1 MVRNS
6 VVKASPIDVR
16 STAPYEAPVRQLI
29 ASFLPHS
36 TTTMMTTSSAT
47 VVLLVSMAIATLPF
61 THGLSNVSPRSY
73 QPQSTRRAA
82 LLALPS
88 LVVGAGAGAAADD
101 SGSSKMKFQRYPQLR
116 FIAALGDPKASSGTG
131 ADQWGLWRDDPG
143 PRGFY
148 LRDYERKLKNNV
160 APGGWTLDKDAI
172 WIEEHGLVMP
182 SPGDLPRTSLSKSTK
197 ESLPYKRYVVT
208 GDREITTVLTVF
220 LDGRWELAKGS
231 LYDVTHLPCRSAKY
245 TPASGSGSCV
255 PSADDQKVFPVKPGA
270 EMPRLSNPSCDKL
283 DYAVLFVLGEE
294 VVS

>member
-1 MVRNS
+1 
-6 VVKASPIDVR
+6 
-16 STAPYEAPVRQLI
+16 
-29 ASFLPHS
+29 
-36 TTTMMTTSSAT
+36 MMTSSAT
-47 VVLLVSMAIATLPF
+47 FALLATIVTLPF
-61 THGLSNVSPRSY
+61 THGLSSIVPRSY
-73 QPQSTRRAA
+73 QQQSTRRAA
-82 LLALPS
+82 LLTLPS
-88 LVVGAGAGAAADD
+88 LVVGAGVAVAADE
-101 SGSSKMKFQRYPQLR
+101 SGTSKMKFQRYPQLR

-148 LRDYERKLKNNV
+148 LRDYDRKLKNNV

-208 GDREITTVLTVF
+208 GDREVTTVLTVF
-220 LDGRWELAKGS
+220 QDGRWELGKGAS

-255 PSADDQKVFPVKPGA
+255 PSVDDQKVFPVKPGA
-270 EMPRLSNPSCDKL
+270 EMPRLSNPSCEKL

>member
-1 MVRNS
+1 M
-6 VVKASPIDVR
+6 
-16 STAPYEAPVRQLI
+16 
-29 ASFLPHS
+29 
-36 TTTMMTTSSAT
+36 TSSAT
-47 VVLLVSMAIATLPF
+47 PFVLLAMAIATLPF
-61 THGLSNVSPRSY
+61 TCSLSNVSPRSH
-73 QPQSTRRAA
+73 QQQSTRRAA
-82 LLALPS
+82 LLTLPS
-88 LVVGAGAGAAADD
+88 LVVGAGASVAAAADD

-148 LRDYERKLKNNV
+148 LRDYDRKLKSNV

-197 ESLPYKRYVVT
+197 ETLPYKRYVVT
-208 GDREITTVLTVF
+208 GDREVTTVLTVF
-220 LDGRWELAKGS
+220 QGGRWELAKGS

>member
-1 MVRNS
+1 
-6 VVKASPIDVR
+6 
-16 STAPYEAPVRQLI
+16 
-29 ASFLPHS
+29 
-36 TTTMMTTSSAT
+36 MMASSAAA
-47 VVLLVSMAIATLPF
+47 VVVVIAAMAVSTLPL
-61 THGLSNVSPRSY
+61 THGLSNASPRNY
-73 QPQSTRRAA
+73 QQQSTRRAA
-82 LLALPS
+82 LLTLPS
-88 LVVGAGAGAAADD
+88 LVVGAAAAVATDD
-101 SGSSKMKFQRYPQLR
+101 GGTSSKMTFQRYPQLR

-131 ADQWGLWRDDPG
+131 ADLWGLWRDDPG

-148 LRDYERKLKNNV
+148 LRDYDRKLKNNV

-182 SPGDLPRTSLSKSTK
+182 SPGDLPRTSLSKATK

-208 GDREITTVLTVF
+208 GDREITTVLTINQ
-220 LDGRWELAKGS
+220 DGSWRLAKGS

-245 TPASGSGSCV
+245 TPTSGSGSCV

-270 EMPRLSNPSCDKL
+270 EMPRLSNKSCDKL

>member
-1 MVRNS
+1 
-6 VVKASPIDVR
+6 
-16 STAPYEAPVRQLI
+16 
-29 ASFLPHS
+29 
-36 TTTMMTTSSAT
+36 MMMTSSAT
-47 VVLLVSMAIATLPF
+47 PFVLLAMAIATLPF
-61 THGLSNVSPRSY
+61 TCSLSNVSPRSH
-73 QPQSTRRAA
+73 QQQSTRRAA
-82 LLALPS
+82 LLTLPS
-88 LVVGAGAGAAADD
+88 LVVGAGAAVAAAADD

-131 ADQWGLWRDDPG
+131 ADQWGLWRNDPG

-148 LRDYERKLKNNV
+148 LRDYDRKLKSNV

-208 GDREITTVLTVF
+208 GDREVTTVLTVF
-220 LDGRWELAKGS
+220 QGGRWELAKGS